1 MRSVRK
7 KRAQDKMYYRLRQES
22 IKAANRA
29 RYWANPEKYR
39 ERSREYSRINYRANP
54 EKYRERSR
62 EYSRICYRA
71 NPEKYRERSREYS
84 RICYRANPEKYR
96 ERSREYS
103 RINYW
108 KKKASSGKTPN
119 IQKSQCPSHS
129 DITTWPV
136 TPDPGTTQHPT
147 SGSSDTTTWA
157 AATEPGSTA
166 ARPPT
171 SRPSDTPTDTK
182 PSNSDH
188 RYPKH
193 NNSVSVYYFCL

>member
-7 KRAQDKMYYRLRQES
+7 KRAQDKVYYRLRQES

-62 EYSRICYRA
+62 EYSRI
-71 NPEKYRERSREYS
+71 N
-84 RICYRANPEKYR
+84 YRANPEKYR

-119 IQKSQCPSHS
+119 IQKSQCPSRS

-136 TPDPGTTQHPT
+136 TADPGTTPT
-147 SGSSDTTTWA
+147 SGSSDTTTLP
-157 AATEPGSTA
+157 AATDPGLTA

-171 SRPSDTPTDTK
+171 SRPSDTTTDTK
-182 PSNSDH
+182 ASNSNH
-188 RYPKH
+188 HCPKH
-193 NNSVSVYYFCL
+193 NNSVSVYHFRLYGQI